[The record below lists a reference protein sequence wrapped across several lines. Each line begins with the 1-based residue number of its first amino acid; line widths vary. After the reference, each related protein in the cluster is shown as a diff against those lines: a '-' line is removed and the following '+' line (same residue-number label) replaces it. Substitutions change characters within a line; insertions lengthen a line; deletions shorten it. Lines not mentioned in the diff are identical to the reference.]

1 MISKTS
7 VLGLSIDKL
16 SYEEGGGGG
25 GGEVEF
31 AGKPIKVMKNLL

>member
-25 GGEVEF
+25 GRICRETNQGYEEF
-31 AGKPIKVMKNLL
+31 TLD